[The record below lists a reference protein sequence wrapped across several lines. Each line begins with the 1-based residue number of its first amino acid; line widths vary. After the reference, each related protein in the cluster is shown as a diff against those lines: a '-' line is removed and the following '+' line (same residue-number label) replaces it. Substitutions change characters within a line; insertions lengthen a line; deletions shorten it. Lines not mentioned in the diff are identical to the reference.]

1 MKDFKI
7 QSLKAKEIIDSNKKP
22 TLAVELKTNWGKFVS
37 SVPSGV
43 STGEYEAVELR
54 DADGRGAKGAAD
66 NVKKIIAPVLEKEF
80 PDDQRQ
86 LDRFLIR
93 LDGTK
98 NKSKFGANAILAV
111 SLACCR
117 AISAAKGLPLYGY
130 ISQLSD
136 NKPRMPKPSFNMIEG
151 GKHARNGL
159 AFQEFMVV
167 PQGANFKENL
177 ETGRKIYEDLG
188 GILKKKFGKIPLSAE
203 GAFAPSSLGDAAEAL
218 DLILEAVGENNV
230 KIAVDA
236 AASEFYQGGNYQ
248 IGGRSL
254 TSLQLSDYYHR
265 LTEKYPL
272 ISIEDP
278 FSQEDYGAWASFSQN
293 DLLVIGDDL
302 TVTNLDRIKMA
313 HEQNLCNGIIIKPNQ
328 IGTVSE
334 TIEAV
339 QLARSY
345 GWKIMVSNR
354 GGETEDDFIAD
365 LAVGVGSDFIKSGA
379 PFPKERMAKY
389 NRLSKIEEELS
400 SNLKKLFN
408 G

>member
-1 MKDFKI
+1 MKNYKAK
-7 QSLKAKEIIDSNKKP
+7 SLKAKTILDSKKRP
-22 TLAVELKTNWGKFVS
+22 TLAIELKTDWGKFVS

-54 DADGRGAKGAAD
+54 DADGLGVKKAID
-66 NVKKIIAPVLEKEF
+66 NVEKVIAPVLIKEF

-98 NKSKFGANAILAV
+98 NKSRLGANAILAV

-136 NKPRMPKPSFNMIEG
+136 SRPKMPKPSFNMIEG
-151 GKHARNGL
+151 GKHAQNGL
-159 AFQEFMVV
+159 AFQEFMAV
-167 PQGANFKENL
+167 PQGRGFNDNL
-177 ETGRKIYEDLG
+177 QTGKSIYEKLG
-188 GILKKKFGKIPLSAE
+188 KILKNKFEEVSLSAE
-203 GAFAPSSLGDAAEAL
+203 GAFAPPTLNDAAQAL
-218 DLILEAVGENNV
+218 DLILEAAKEDNI

-236 AASEFYQGGNYQ
+236 AASEFYQNGNYRMD
-248 IGGRSL
+248 GHSL
-254 TSLQLSDYYHR
+254 SGPQLSDYYLR
-265 LTEKYPL
+265 LAKNYPL
-272 ISIEDP
+272 MSIEDP
-278 FSQEDYGAWASFSQN
+278 FNQDDYGAWASFSRN
-293 DLLVIGDDL
+293 NLLVIGDDL
-302 TVTNLDRIKMA
+302 TVTNLARIKMA
-313 HEQNLCNGIIIKPNQ
+313 HEQSLCNGVIIKPNQ

-345 GWKIMVSNR
+345 GWKIMISNR

-365 LAVGVGSDFIKSGA
+365 LAVGVGADFIKSGA

-389 NRLSKIEEELS
+389 DRLAEIEREI
-400 SNLKKLFN
+400 NL
-408 G
+408 